1 MIIIRWKKKV
11 DANDKRS
18 SFSGGVGGGMDNNYD
33 V

>member
-1 MIIIRWKKKV
+1 MIIIRLNKM
-11 DANDKRS
+11 DANNKKA